1 MRLIL
6 VAAAAALA
14 LTACNP
20 APGGSEPPAEPAPP
34 TDPAPPAEPQKPE
47 INGIDLTEDLRAV
60 GTEPFWA
67 MEITD
72 AGFKFSGVDIPEQ
85 TAPATGPAMAG
96 AEATWSGTSADNV
109 AMKVVLTSG
118 PCSDGMSDR
127 TYPLNA
133 KVDVGGQS
141 YTGCAATIDALDRAK
156 GKESGEIR

>member
-118 PCSDGMSDR
+118 PCSDGMSDLK
-127 TYPLNA
+127 YPMTAEVTLLNETL
-133 KVDVGGQS
+133 K
-141 YTGCAATIDALDRAK
+141 GCAAKTAELPRE
-156 GKESGEIR
+156 GG